1 MGVHRGNPGRGA
13 SGRRVRGWGGSVLS
27 VLVVLGAVLWTPV
40 AWAGTSPGQVLSFGS
55 NFEGELGNTSNLGTN
70 SANPTPTP
78 VTLPGATG
86 PVKLMAV
93 GSYYSLAVTSTGQLF
108 AWGQNDR
115 GQLGYSTNAGTSNPN
130 PTPAEVSL
138 PGASGPPSVVAAGEN
153 YSLVLTTTGQLYT
166 FGDNDFGENGYA
178 ADTNPHPTPTLVTI
192 PGANGPIVEVAAGA
206 NSSLALTATGQ
217 VFGWGDNNFGA
228 LGNATNDNTD
238 VANPPTQIAFP
249 AEIGPVVQIAE
260 GPDFGLAITS
270 SGQLYTWGDNQRG
283 QLGYPADSTPNPS
296 PFQIALPGATGPPVR
311 VAAGDSFSLVAT
323 STGQLYVFGDNDS
336 GEIGLPP
343 DTNPHPTPNLLSLP
357 GATGGVVSVAA
368 GFNRSL
374 AVTSSGQ
381 LYAWGFNGFGELG
394 FDTAGNPQPTPTL
407 VPLPAGTTIDGVS
420 AGAFAFHSLAL
431 VADLAVASS
440 SLPAGQVA
448 SRYSGGV
455 RASGGTPAYTWAAS
469 GLPPGLSLNPATGTI
484 TGTPSTAGSYQPVFT
499 VTDADGVSAGGAVAI
514 TIAPPPPP
522 TAQRLG
528 TSFAGSVTTFVV
540 ACAGISGQMCSGD
553 LVATTRLRMVGNKIV
568 GEVARVKAHSATVI
582 VAHAGYSIAAGTT
595 ARVILTLNRMGKRLL
610 RRFLHV
616 PAQVTFTGSM
626 TQTRTVTFA
635 YPRVLASVPRGG
647 VWSWA
652 CTPSG
657 SCHTTVQ
664 QLAVVGLPSHATV
677 VVSCHG
683 GGCPFAKRT
692 FRPHSRRLELARSFA
707 RARLQ
712 PGGSVKIVITAATRV
727 GRVFVFTIRARSVP
741 KSVTLCLAPGA
752 RKPQSCS

>member
-1 MGVHRGNPGRGA
+1 MGAHRGNPGRGA
-13 SGRRVRGWGGSVLS
+13 SCGRVRGWGGFVLS
-27 VLVVLGAVLWTPV
+27 VLVVLGAVFWTSI

-55 NFEGELGNTSNLGTN
+55 NFEGELGNTSNLGKP

-86 PVKLMAV
+86 PVKLTAV
-93 GSYYSLAVTSTGQLF
+93 GSYFSLAVTSTGQLF
-108 AWGQNDR
+108 TWGQNDR
-115 GQLGYSTNAGTSNPN
+115 GQLGYSTNVGTSNPN
-130 PTPAEVSL
+130 PTPAEVLL

-166 FGDNDFGENGYA
+166 FGDNDYGENGYA
-178 ADTNPHPTPTLVTI
+178 FDANPHPTPTLVTI
-192 PGANGPIVEVAAGA
+192 PGANGPIVQVAAGA

-238 VANPPTQIAFP
+238 TANPPTQVVFP
-249 AEIGPVVQIAE
+249 AEIGPVTQIAE

-283 QLGYPADSTPNPS
+283 QLGYPANSTPNPA
-296 PFQIALPGATGPPVR
+296 PFQIALPGATGSPVR

-336 GEIGLPP
+336 GEIGLPL
-343 DTNPHPTPNLLSLP
+343 DTNPHPTPNLLALP
-357 GATGGVVSVAA
+357 GATGGVVGVAA

-394 FDTAGNPQPTPTL
+394 FDTGGNPQPTPTL

-448 SRYSGGV
+448 SPYSGRV
-455 RASGGTPAYTWAAS
+455 HASGGIPAYRWAAS

-484 TGTPSTAGSYQPVFT
+484 TGTPSTAGSYRPVFT
-499 VTDADGVSAGGAVAI
+499 VTDADGISASGSVAI
-514 TIAPPPPP
+514 PIAPPPPP
-522 TAQRLG
+522 TAQLLG
-528 TSFAGSVTTFVV
+528 TSIAGPVTTFAI
-540 ACAGISGQMCSGD
+540 ACAGIPGQTCQGNI
-553 LVATTRLRMVGNKIV
+553 VATTQLRMAGNKIV
-568 GEVARVKAHSATVI
+568 GEIGRAKPRTVTVTVAQ
-582 VAHAGYSIAAGTT
+582 AGYSIAAGST
-595 ARVILTLNRMGKRLL
+595 ARVVLTLNSMGKRLL
-610 RRFLHV
+610 KRFLRV
-616 PAQVTFTGSM
+616 PTRVTFTGS
-626 TQTRTVTFA
+626 TSQTGAVTFA
-635 YPRVLASVPRGG
+635 YPRLLATISGGG
-647 VWSWA
+647 VWAWA
-652 CTPSG
+652 CPSSG
-657 SCHTTVQ
+657 CYTTVK
-664 QLAVVGLPSHATV
+664 QLVVAGLPAHATV

-683 GGCPFAKRT
+683 GGCPFARRT
-692 FRPHSRRLELARSFA
+692 YRTHRRRLALTRKFA
-707 RARLQ
+707 RARLK
-712 PGGSVKIVITAATRV
+712 PGGSVKIVITAASSV

-741 KSVTLCLAPGA
+741 GSVTLCLAPGG
-752 RKPQSCS
+752 RRPQACS